1 MSSGVFRRPSVV
13 AASTDENEP
22 RRRHGSAPMTTA
34 FGLTRRESAA
44 AAATSSAGVSRR
56 SLTVEAQPRKLS
68 EPGIV
73 HKPSPLSPKRKP
85 LPKGSTYDKQ
95 NLSLDDDLSGK
106 LGKLEITSVGS
117 TMVFTEECWLI

>member
-1 MSSGVFRRPSVV
+1 MSSGAFRRPSLVT
-13 AASTDENEP
+13 ASTDENEP
-22 RRRHGSAPMTTA
+22 RRRYGSAPMSTA

-44 AAATSSAGVSRR
+44 AAAAAASSAGVSRR
-56 SLTVEAQPRKLS
+56 SLTVDVQPRKLS

-95 NLSLDDDLSGK
+95 NLPQDDAFNGK
-106 LGKLEITSVGS
+106 LGKLEVTSGGS
-117 TMVFTEECWLI
+117 TMVDTEE